1 MTHKA
6 RHHAVQIFHTDP
18 SIRVM
23 IASLKC
29 GGQALNLT
37 CANRVISI
45 DLWWN
50 RSSLI
55 VPASTLLWANSA
67 GTDSIEQQAFGR
79 VFRIGQHKETYVTR
93 FVIKNTVDCRMLDMQ
108 ADKVRTIDRAMHDV
122 CGATVQPLSITELAT
137 LFGHLR
143 E

>member
-1 MTHKA
+1 MTLEQ
-6 RHHAVQIFHTDP
+6 RHASVKKFHTN
-18 SIRVM
+18 SETKIM

-37 CANRVISI
+37 CANRVISM

-50 RSSLI
+50 RTCPGQGPISLHSNI
-55 VPASTLLWANSA
+55 SH
-67 GTDSIEQQAFGR
+67 TDSIEQQAFGR
-79 VFRIGQHKETYVTR
+79 VYRIGQHKDTYVTR
-93 FVIKNTVDCRMLDMQ
+93 LVVHNTIDQRMLSLQ
-108 ADKVRTIDRAMHDV
+108 TDKVKTIDRVMQDTDASIME
-122 CGATVQPLSITELAT
+122 PLSVTDLAS